1 MNRVKPLR
9 LLPCQVHASHGT
21 NLESGVLD
29 ALKYLA
35 GEMALDGIRLD
46 NGQCPFHS
54 RRLYVTDMQRLGNGA
69 TSGGS
74 EEATVLMTVKQRD
87 DQDVHKGAIEGDRPG
102 DEQIGNPH
110 GEAID
115 AEGWP
120 NDEIAVAEDAVG
132 ALEDETQG

>member
-1 MNRVKPLR
+1 
-9 LLPCQVHASHGT
+9 
-21 NLESGVLD
+21 
-29 ALKYLA
+29 
-35 GEMALDGIRLD
+35 
-46 NGQCPFHS
+46 
-54 RRLYVTDMQRLGNGA
+54 
-69 TSGGS
+69 
-74 EEATVLMTVKQRD
+74 MTVKQRD